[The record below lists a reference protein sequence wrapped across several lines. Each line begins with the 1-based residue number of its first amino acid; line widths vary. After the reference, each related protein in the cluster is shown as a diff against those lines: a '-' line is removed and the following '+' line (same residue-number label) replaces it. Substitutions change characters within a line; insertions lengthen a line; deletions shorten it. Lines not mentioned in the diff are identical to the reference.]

1 MALNPYTLYNLYN
14 KGILEYVPTDLLAPT
29 PMGAMTQMSN
39 PYIDMAKQGG
49 LYHNH
54 GAFSDS
60 FQFSGVQS
68 PYVQNYQTYGNIGS
82 SAPQIGSL
90 SNAGGMNTFNGYGVG
105 ALNPHTTAGAFGFN
119 STIGANNP
127 MNTYNT
133 FNGIGVGAKSP
144 AGIESMFGGFA
155 GTRNN
160 LANGFNKTMAVINN
174 TPNVILGALGG
185 VLGVW
190 ALMHAFKRGKKPA
203 NKQSFWSNL
212 NPMNW
217 RLFKKS
223 K

>member
-14 KGILEYVPTDLLAPT
+14 KGILECVPTDLLAPT

-39 PYIDMAKQGG
+39 PYLDMAKQGG
-49 LYHNH
+49 LYQNH

-82 SAPQIGSL
+82 AAPQIGSF
-90 SNAGGMNTFNGYGVG
+90 SNAGGMNTFNGCGVG

-119 STIGANNP
+119 PAI
-127 MNTYNT
+127 
-133 FNGIGVGAKSP
+133 GAKSP
-144 AGIESMFGGFA
+144 AGVDSMFGADIGNNIA
-155 GTRNN
+155 G
-160 LANGFNKTMAVINN
+160 GFNKTMSVINN

-185 VLGVW
+185 ALGIW
-190 ALMHAFKRGKKPA
+190 AIMHAFKHGKKPAA

-217 RLFKKS
+217 SLFKKS